1 MHQRPNFASRS
12 TFCQRLIPCTFGNIS
27 FSSVEANTAS
37 LSQQGASNTKSN
49 CVSPAVPCCFLSNS
63 NTNGIGR
70 PLVRFLLLS
79 TFTTDQHLFQSSR
92 NRTEWWLCL
101 SLKER
106 IVSLAIIHFV
116 TRDDISF
123 IFWHSKYQTR
133 LRDQNG
139 SAMAHLDI
147 LATLNGYCVCP
158 VTDNVHPHYTVL
170 FQKKVQNIKILKKS
184 LKYGFQWQPKFIS
197 VFILASCWSTQSEK
211 VRIRQMEMAFLKN
224 RNIIMAF

>member
-12 TFCQRLIPCTFGNIS
+12 PFCQRLIPCTSGNIS
-27 FSSVEANTAS
+27 FSSLEANTAS
-37 LSQQGASNTKSN
+37 LSQQGANNTKSN

-92 NRTEWWLCL
+92 NRAEWWLCL

-116 TRDDISF
+116 MWRYF
-123 IFWHSKYQTR
+123 IY
-133 LRDQNG
+133 
-139 SAMAHLDI
+139 I
-147 LATLNGYCVCP
+147 LALKISDKTQRSKRLSYGTFGHIGHIKWILRLSSDWQCPPTLYCSFP
-158 VTDNVHPHYTVL
+158 E
-170 FQKKVQNIKILKKS
+170 KS
-184 LKYGFQWQPKFIS
+184 AKY
-197 VFILASCWSTQSEK
+197 
-211 VRIRQMEMAFLKN
+211 
-224 RNIIMAF
+224 